1 MNKYFVPVKNV
12 IGDYFVVENLNK
24 QTYVFKLDG
33 SRIKTTKQKF
43 SFPFQTID
51 YDTSH
56 YLPVNG
62 ETKLAELVQ
71 QINDLPRYNNKL
83 LGLLKI
89 MAKTEKRE
97 FTVHELPAMTEELAK
112 SPDKYKKEVA
122 EMINFFKSLEINK
135 IVTPLAPLCKFLEDD
150 LKTTDARYGGTIF
163 DKAIEVD
170 KENKKMTNTPKT
182 AKKSIAL
189 LIAIPLI
196 LILVGIVGYQA
207 YELGVFDNLGASF
220 GGGFGAVSDDTIK
233 ANCPNAEAVVNCI
246 DSGKYKYDQ
255 VSKAVQSMYDVE
267 KARLAEPRAVS
278 P

>member
-1 MNKYFVPVKNV
+1 MNKHFVPIKNV

-33 SRIKTTKQKF
+33 SRIKTTKQRF
-43 SFPFQTID
+43 SFPFQTVD

-56 YLPVNG
+56 YLPIDG
-62 ETKLAELVQ
+62 HTKLAELVQ
-71 QINDLPRYNNKL
+71 QINNLPRYNNKL

-97 FTVHELPAMTEELAK
+97 FTEHELPAMTEELAK

-122 EMINFFKSLEINK
+122 EMINFFKSLEIDRV
-135 IVTPLAPLCKFLEDD
+135 VTPLGPLCKFLQDD
-150 LKTTDARYGGTIF
+150 LKTTDPRYGGTIF

-182 AKKSIAL
+182 AKKSL
-189 LIAIPLI
+189 FMLFAIPI
-196 LILVGIVGYQA
+196 ILVLIGVVVYQA
-207 YELGVFDNLGASF
+207 YENGAFDDLGSQFGASF
-220 GGGFGAVSDDTIK
+220 GAISDTELQARYPNCNALVDAVNSGAVKLDQISKTGVSIYE
-233 ANCPNAEAVVNCI
+233 NC
-246 DSGKYKYDQ
+246 
-255 VSKAVQSMYDVE
+255 
-267 KARLAEPRAVS
+267 PRAVS

>member
-1 MNKYFVPVKNV
+1 MNKYFVAVKNV
-12 IGDYFVVENLNK
+12 IGDYFIVENLNK

-33 SRIKTTKQKF
+33 SRVKTTKQKF
-43 SFPFQTID
+43 SFPFQTVD

-62 ETKLAELVQ
+62 DTKLAELVQ
-71 QINDLPRYNNKL
+71 QINSLPRYNNKL

-97 FTVHELPAMTEELAK
+97 FTVHELPAMTEELSK

-122 EMINFFKSLEINK
+122 EMINFFKSLEIDK
-135 IVTPLAPLCKFLEDD
+135 VVTPLAPLCKFLEDD

-163 DKAIEVD
+163 DKAVEVD

-196 LILVGIVGYQA
+196 LVLIGIVLYQA
-207 YELGVFDNLGASF
+207 YEMGVFDDIGSQFGASF
-220 GGGFGAVSDDTIK
+220 GAISDDELKSRYPTCQKLVAGVDGGAI
-233 ANCPNAEAVVNCI
+233 
-246 DSGKYKYDQ
+246 KYDQ
-255 VSKAVQSMYDVE
+255 MSKTGKAIYDNC
-267 KARLAEPRAVS
+267 PRAVS